1 VRSVLPPKKHLNF
14 SSERR
19 TTPQNCRQE
28 MGVNPRVDVIDMPA
42 PMAPAYASLLG
53 AEPAQADAV
62 SSSQLQSGHERIL
75 GCLPL
80 VDSIARRVY
89 GSLPPNTCLELH
101 DLAQSG
107 LLGLVSAGRCYN
119 PETAVPFSIYARYR
133 IEGEILDSLRRH
145 DLAPRRLRR
154 WQKQVSAAR
163 QELAGNLHREPT
175 DEELC
180 DRLMIS
186 LVEMRNRSLALS
198 HTRPAA
204 SVAVEDA
211 EQHDP
216 ACGPDAGPDHI
227 CERQQLR
234 EVLDRL
240 IDSLAP
246 RYQQVIRL
254 HYCRHMTLKEIGGEM
269 GVHESRVSQMHRTA
283 LEAMGRMLKE
293 SGICSPAHL

>member
-1 VRSVLPPKKHLNF
+1 MEENHRLDAVEPPAL
-14 SSERR
+14 
-19 TTPQNCRQE
+19 
-28 MGVNPRVDVIDMPA
+28 MPRGC
-42 PMAPAYASLLG
+42 ASLLVAEHAG
-53 AEPAQADAV
+53 ADTLASAEP
-62 SSSQLQSGHERIL
+62 QSGHERIL

-89 GSLPPNTCLELH
+89 SSLPPNTCLELH

-107 LLGLVSAGRCYN
+107 LLGLVSAGRCYD
-119 PETAVPFSIYARYR
+119 PQTAVPFSIYARYR

-163 QELAGNLHREPT
+163 QELAANLHREPT

-198 HTRPAA
+198 QARPVSSA
-204 SVAVEDA
+204 AVEDTR
-211 EQHDP
+211 QPDP
-216 ACGPDAGPDHI
+216 ACGSDAGPDHI
-227 CERQQLR
+227 CEQQQLR

-240 IDSLAP
+240 IDSLIP

-269 GVHESRVSQMHRTA
+269 GVHESRVSQMHRSA

-293 SGICSPAHL
+293 SGISSPAHL

>member
-1 VRSVLPPKKHLNF
+1 
-14 SSERR
+14 
-19 TTPQNCRQE
+19 
-28 MGVNPRVDVIDMPA
+28 M
-42 PMAPAYASLLG
+42 
-53 AEPAQADAV
+53 DAV
-62 SSSQLQSGHERIL
+62 DTPALTSRALALPLDAGHAGGLASSDSESAHERIL

-80 VDSIARRVY
+80 VESIARRVF
-89 GSLPPNTCLELH
+89 GSLPPNACLELH

-107 LLGLVSAGRCYN
+107 LLGLVSAGHCYE
-119 PETAVPFSIYARYR
+119 PEKSVPFSLYARYR

-163 QELAGNLHREPT
+163 RELAATLHRDPT
-175 DEELC
+175 EEELC

-186 LVEMRNRSLALS
+186 LAEMRNRSLALS
-198 HTRPAA
+198 RTRTEPAPP
-204 SVAVEDA
+204 VEDTKRP
-211 EQHDP
+211 DP
-216 ACGPDAGPDHI
+216 VSGPNDGPDHI

-254 HYCRHMTLKEIGGEM
+254 HYGRHMTLKEIGSM
-269 GVHESRVSQMHRTA
+269 MRVHESRVSQLHRSA

-293 SGICSPAHL
+293 SGICSPAHI

>member
-1 VRSVLPPKKHLNF
+1 V
-14 SSERR
+14 
-19 TTPQNCRQE
+19 
-28 MGVNPRVDVIDMPA
+28 
-42 PMAPAYASLLG
+42 
-53 AEPAQADAV
+53 DAV
-62 SSSQLQSGHERIL
+62 DSSALMPHAHAAVFDAAGSLEAPTSAHERIL

-107 LLGLVSAGRCYN
+107 LLGLVSAGRCYDAN
-119 PETAVPFSIYARYR
+119 TAVPFSIYARYR

-163 QELAGNLHREPT
+163 QELMATLQREPSE
-175 DEELC
+175 EELC

-186 LVEMRNRSLALS
+186 LAEMRSRRAVLNR
-198 HTRPAA
+198 TQTPAVA
-204 SVAVEDA
+204 SSESA
-211 EQHDP
+211 QLRDP
-216 ACGPDAGPDHI
+216 ACDPDDVPDQI

-240 IDSLAP
+240 IDSLTP

-254 HYCRHMTLKEIGGEM
+254 HYSSHMTMKEIGSEM
-269 GVHESRVSQMHRTA
+269 GVHESRVSQMHRSA
-283 LEAMGRMLKE
+283 LESMGRMLKE
-293 SGICSPAHL
+293 SGICSPAQL

>member
-1 VRSVLPPKKHLNF
+1 
-14 SSERR
+14 
-19 TTPQNCRQE
+19 
-28 MGVNPRVDVIDMPA
+28 MPA
-42 PMAPAYASLLG
+42 LMPPACASLLG
-53 AEPAQADAV
+53 AEPARADAV
-62 SSSQLQSGHERIL
+62 TSSQTQSGHERIL

-107 LLGLVSAGRCYN
+107 LLGLVSAGRCYD

-133 IEGEILDSLRRH
+133 IEGEILDSLRRQ

-154 WQKQVSAAR
+154 WQKQVSTAR
-163 QELAGNLHREPT
+163 QELAANLHREPT

-186 LVEMRNRSLALS
+186 LAEMRNRSLALS
-198 HTRPAA
+198 QTRPAA
-204 SVAVEDA
+204 SAVEDTR
-211 EQHDP
+211 QPDP
-216 ACGPDAGPDHI
+216 ASNPDAGPDHI
-227 CERQQLR
+227 CERRQLR

-269 GVHESRVSQMHRTA
+269 GVHESRVSQMHRSA

-293 SGICSPAHL
+293 SGISSPAHL

>member
-1 VRSVLPPKKHLNF
+1 
-14 SSERR
+14 
-19 TTPQNCRQE
+19 
-28 MGVNPRVDVIDMPA
+28 MPA
-42 PMAPAYASLLG
+42 LMRPACASL
-53 AEPAQADAV
+53 ADAEHAGADALA
-62 SSSQLQSGHERIL
+62 SEQPQCGHERIL

-107 LLGLVSAGRCYN
+107 LLGLVSAGRCYD

-186 LVEMRNRSLALS
+186 LAEMRNRSLALS
-198 HTRPAA
+198 QTRPAA
-204 SVAVEDA
+204 SAAVEDTRQPDLA
-211 EQHDP
+211 SS
-216 ACGPDAGPDHI
+216 PDAGPDHI
-227 CERQQLR
+227 CERRQLR

-246 RYQQVIRL
+246 RYQQVIRS

-269 GVHESRVSQMHRTA
+269 GVHESRVSQMHRSA

-293 SGICSPAHL
+293 SGISSPAHL

>member
-1 VRSVLPPKKHLNF
+1 MDAVD
-14 SSERR
+14 
-19 TTPQNCRQE
+19 TPALMTRAHA
-28 MGVNPRVDVIDMPA
+28 PVIDLERA
-42 PMAPAYASLLG
+42 GDDIASDMS
-53 AEPAQADAV
+53 Q
-62 SSSQLQSGHERIL
+62 SSHERIL
-75 GCLPL
+75 SCLPL

-89 GSLPPNTCLELH
+89 GSLPPNACLDLH

-119 PETAVPFSIYARYR
+119 PGTAVPFSIYARYR

-163 QELAGNLHREPT
+163 QELAANLHRDPT
-175 DEELC
+175 EEELC

-186 LVEMRNRSLALS
+186 LVEMRSRSLALS
-198 HTRPAA
+198 RTRTPAA
-204 SVAVEDA
+204 PAVEGG
-211 EQHDP
+211 QQPDP

-227 CERQQLR
+227 CERRQLR

-240 IDSLAP
+240 IDSLSP
-246 RYQQVIRL
+246 RHQQVIRL
-254 HYCRHMTLKEIGGEM
+254 HYCRHMTMKDIGSEM
-269 GVHESRVSQMHRTA
+269 GVHESRVSQMHRSA

-293 SGICSPAHL
+293 SGICSPAHI

>member
-1 VRSVLPPKKHLNF
+1 MDAVDTPALASPALASPQDAEHAGAGGAA
-14 SSERR
+14 SSE
-19 TTPQNCRQE
+19 
-28 MGVNPRVDVIDMPA
+28 
-42 PMAPAYASLLG
+42 
-53 AEPAQADAV
+53 
-62 SSSQLQSGHERIL
+62 SQSAHQRIL

-80 VDSIARRVY
+80 VDSIARRVF

-107 LLGLVSAGRCYN
+107 LLGLVSAGHCYE
-119 PETAVPFSIYARYR
+119 PEKSVPFSLYARYR

-154 WQKQVSAAR
+154 WQKQVSATR
-163 QELAGNLHREPT
+163 QEMAATLHRDPT
-175 DEELC
+175 EEELC

-186 LVEMRNRSLALS
+186 LAEMRNRRMALS
-198 HTRPAA
+198 QTRTVPAPAA
-204 SVAVEDA
+204 ADIK
-211 EQHDP
+211 QDP
-216 ACGPDAGPDHI
+216 VSGPDDGPDHI

-246 RYQQVIRL
+246 RCQQVIRL
-254 HYCRHMTLKEIGGEM
+254 HYGRHMTLKEISSVM
-269 GVHESRVSQMHRTA
+269 RVHESRVSQLHRSA

-293 SGICSPAHL
+293 SGICSPAHI

>member
-1 VRSVLPPKKHLNF
+1 MDAVDTPALMPRAHASVLDAEFGETGSP
-14 SSERR
+14 
-19 TTPQNCRQE
+19 
-28 MGVNPRVDVIDMPA
+28 GA
-42 PMAPAYASLLG
+42 PMSTH
-53 AEPAQADAV
+53 D
-62 SSSQLQSGHERIL
+62 RIL

-107 LLGLVSAGRCYN
+107 LLGLVSAGRCYDAN
-119 PETAVPFSIYARYR
+119 TAVPFSIYARYR

-163 QELAGNLHREPT
+163 QELTASLQREPT
-175 DEELC
+175 EQELC
-180 DRLMIS
+180 DQLMIS
-186 LVEMRNRSLALS
+186 LGEMRSRSVVLNR
-198 HTRPAA
+198 TQTPATT
-204 SVAVEDA
+204 SGEST
-211 EQHDP
+211 QLKDP
-216 ACGPDAGPDHI
+216 ACGPDDAPDQI

-246 RYQQVIRL
+246 RYQQVIRS
-254 HYCRHMTLKEIGGEM
+254 HYCRHMTMKEIGGEM
-269 GVHESRVSQMHRTA
+269 GVHESRVSQMHRSA
-283 LEAMGRMLKE
+283 LESMGRMLKE
-293 SGICSPAHL
+293 SGICSPAQL